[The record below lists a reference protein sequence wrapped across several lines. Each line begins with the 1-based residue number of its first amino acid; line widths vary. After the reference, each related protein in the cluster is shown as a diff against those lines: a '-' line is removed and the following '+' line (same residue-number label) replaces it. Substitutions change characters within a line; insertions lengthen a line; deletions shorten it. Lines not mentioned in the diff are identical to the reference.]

1 MDGRRRVGLFMFGLS
16 GGGVPRRVITLAN
29 ALAQRNWRV
38 DLLVVDASGDLRS
51 TVNPA
56 VTVIELGGWLAR
68 LPVVRSKRRRQFA
81 LTVGPLARYLRR
93 ERPDVLFSADN
104 YANFAA
110 IEARRQAGVAV
121 GLVVSQRNNASA
133 YAANKS
139 TLIDRIRR
147 LYPLADQIVTVSEGV
162 AEDMAALGLPRA
174 KIRTIYNPVLGAEF
188 EAAAAS
194 EVSHPW
200 FGVAGRPLIVAA
212 GRVGVQ
218 KNFDMLIRAFAALK
232 GRGVDARLL
241 ILGADDKPGAREELK
256 ALAASL
262 GVGEDVDLPGAVP
275 LAVPYLARADLFV
288 LSSRW
293 EGLPG
298 VLIEAIGCGTPVVS
312 TDCPSG
318 PREIL
323 DGGAYGRLTPVGD
336 AGAMAEAMAATL
348 AEPRDPQRLKRRA
361 ELFATDVA
369 VARYEALF
377 EEMSPRAPAVVNP
390 SAA

>member
-1 MDGRRRVGLFMFGLS
+1 MDGRRHVGLFMYGLS

-29 ALAQRNWRV
+29 ALAERDWRV

-56 VTVIELGGWLAR
+56 VRVLEIGGWLAR
-68 LPVVRSKRRRQFA
+68 LPFVRSKRRRQFA
-81 LTVGPLARYLRR
+81 LTVRPLVRYLRR
-93 ERPDVLFSADN
+93 EAPDVLFSADN

-110 IEARRQAGVAV
+110 IEARQEADVAV

-133 YAANKS
+133 YAAKKS
-139 TLIDRIRR
+139 GLIERIRG
-147 LYPLADQIVTVSEGV
+147 LYPLADQIVTVSQGV

-174 KIRTIYNPVLGAEF
+174 KIRTIYNPVLGPAF
-188 EAAAAS
+188 EAAAAT
-194 EVSHPW
+194 EVSHSW
-200 FGVAGRPLIVAA
+200 FAVPGRPLIVAA

-218 KNFDMLIRAFAALK
+218 KNFDMLIRAFAGLR
-232 GRGVDARLL
+232 GRGVNARLL
-241 ILGADDKPGAREELK
+241 ILGGDDKPGARDELK
-256 ALAASL
+256 ALASSL

-323 DGGAYGRLTPVGD
+323 DGGVYGRLTPVGD
-336 AGAMAEAMAATL
+336 ADAMTQAMAATL
-348 AEPRDPQRLKRRA
+348 SEPRDPERLRRRA

-369 VARYEALF
+369 VARYETLF
-377 EEMSPRAPAVVNP
+377 EEMSPREAALSP